1 MATARPSGCG
11 AFGHRLLDH
20 AERRVDR
27 DNEIDW
33 LLRILREANRAA
45 RRHRRHV
52 WLRHPH
58 NERLTKL
65 EALADR
71 VFRLV
76 GLLER
81 SDGALQLLGCILG
94 LCCLRD
100 LKRKHRTRDFA
111 WLALINFTFLGL
123 LLSAGHRRDRR
134 GKQKG

>member
-1 MATARPSGCG
+1 RVRALCIELRNRVVDHRYPALLRAPRTRLAG

-33 LLRILREANRAA
+33 LLRILREANRAT

-52 WLRHPH
+52 WLCHPH

-65 EALADR
+65 EALADW

-81 SDGALQLLGCILG
+81 SDGALQLL
-94 LCCLRD
+94 
-100 LKRKHRTRDFA
+100 
-111 WLALINFTFLGL
+111 
-123 LLSAGHRRDRR
+123 
-134 GKQKG
+134 